1 MIEGKGITMDREELG
16 YLKAQV
22 ENTAKSQERQEENQ
36 RRMWEELKAMREE
49 TRKSVQELKDDV
61 NMYKHIIRVVKALG
75 ATAVLVLT
83 LKFGDISALWEDL

>member
-1 MIEGKGITMDREELG
+1 
-16 YLKAQV
+16 
-22 ENTAKSQERQEENQ
+22 
-36 RRMWEELKAMREE
+36 MREE

-75 ATAVLVLT
+75 ATAVLILT